1 MNWQFF
7 RPLIENLLN
16 QGVPSQ
22 TIAGLLLFPL
32 ITLLIAGSRYLIGIR
47 GLGMFFPAVL
57 AVIFFNLGLVNGLI
71 LFLLVL
77 AIVTLGRVLTLRL
90 HLHYLARMSLLI
102 WLVSLGIFLSLFW
115 IKNPLFPLLVLIL
128 LGENLVEVQITK
140 GRKEAFKLV
149 LETLIL
155 SFISFFLLSLETLQN
170 LVLSQPEIFLILTA
184 LGNIFLGRFTGLRL
198 LEYKRFRKLLK

>member
-1 MNWQFF
+1 MNWHFF
-7 RPLIENLLN
+7 QPLIEELLN

-57 AVIFFNLGLVNGLI
+57 AVIFLNLGLANGLI
-71 LFLLVL
+71 LFFLVL
-77 AIVTLGRVLTLRL
+77 IVVTLGRILTLKL

-115 IKNPLFPLLVLIL
+115 VNNPLFPLLVLIL

-198 LEYKRFRKLLK
+198 LEYKRFSRLLK